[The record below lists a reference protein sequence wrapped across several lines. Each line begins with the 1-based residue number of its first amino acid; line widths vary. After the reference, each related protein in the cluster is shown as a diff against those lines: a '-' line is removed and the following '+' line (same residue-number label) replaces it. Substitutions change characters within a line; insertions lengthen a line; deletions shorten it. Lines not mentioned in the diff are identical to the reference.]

1 MIPHFQTNLHQKM
14 PSTKCPSKKILLI
27 SVNAKISKK
36 TTKKNQDKDIT
47 KNPSN
52 GSVEDTSVSKSRQKH
67 FTLPFPT
74 LSSLLVSKDK

>member
-1 MIPHFQTNLHQKM
+1 
-14 PSTKCPSKKILLI
+14 
-27 SVNAKISKK
+27 VNAKISKK
-36 TTKKNQDKDIT
+36 TTKKNPDKDIT

-74 LSSLLVSKDK
+74 LSSLLVSMDK